1 MATNGS
7 DSGVISAIDTTAEA
21 VTEQQQDELNP
32 LEVLMQV
39 AAAAQAEPEPEPEEI
54 EYGDLPMS
62 EAEYMAQQGKF
73 SPFIKNAVDL
83 YVYPHKTNGTL
94 YSPSQQVNNALRK
107 DLPVPA
113 MYQSMVDGMDAAMH
127 ELGYN
132 ATLTR
137 YDRVGFLQRL
147 LGGKT
152 HEGMTEK
159 QLRDKLIGVSYKDK
173 ALVSTSHNDFKNA
186 PPGNPFKDKTV
197 ELRIKAKAGTKAMM
211 PGKGPGGDLGEIV
224 LGRNQWFKIT
234 DVKMPKGVKG
244 RSGNKWYQKVI
255 IEVEVG

>member
-21 VTEQQQDELNP
+21 VTEQQQQDELNP

-39 AAAAQAEPEPEPEEI
+39 AAAAQAEPEPEEI

-62 EAEYMAQQGKF
+62 ELQYMAQQGAF
-73 SPFIKNAVDL
+73 TPDQMDAIKTYL
-83 YVYPHKTNGTL
+83 YPHKTNGTL
-94 YSPSQQVNNALRK
+94 YSPSQQVNYALRT
-107 DLPVPA
+107 DQPVPA
-113 MYQSMVDGMDAAMH
+113 MYQSMVDGMDSAMH

-132 ATLTR
+132 AKLTR

-147 LGGKT
+147 LGGIT

-159 QLRDKLIGVSYKDK
+159 QLRDKLLGVSYKDS
-173 ALVSTSHNDFKNA
+173 AFVSTSHNDFKNA

-197 ELRIKAKAGTKAMM
+197 EIRIKAKAGTKAMM
-211 PGKGPGGDLGEIV
+211 PGNGQGGNLGEIV

-244 RSGNKWYQKVI
+244 RSGDKWYQKVI
-255 IEVEVG
+255 LEVEVG

>member
-7 DSGVISAIDTTAEA
+7 DSGVIPAIDTTQEQEQEFNPYEMLMQAAAEA
-21 VTEQQQDELNP
+21 Q
-32 LEVLMQV
+32 
-39 AAAAQAEPEPEPEEI
+39 AAEQAEPEPEPEEI
-54 EYGDLPMS
+54 EYGDLPMT

-73 SPFIKNAVDL
+73 TPAQKNAVDI

-107 DLPVPA
+107 DLTVPY
-113 MYQSMVDGMDAAMH
+113 MYQSMVDGMDSAMH

-159 QLRDKLIGVSYKDK
+159 QLQDALLGVTYKDK
-173 ALVSTSHNDFKNA
+173 AFVSTSHNDFKNA

-197 ELRIKAKAGTKAMM
+197 EVRIKAKSTAKAMM

-224 LGRNQWFKIT
+224 LGRNQTFKIT
-234 DVKMPKGVKG
+234 GVQMPKGVMG
-244 RSGNKWYQKVI
+244 RSGDQWYQKVI
-255 IEVEVG
+255 LEVEVG